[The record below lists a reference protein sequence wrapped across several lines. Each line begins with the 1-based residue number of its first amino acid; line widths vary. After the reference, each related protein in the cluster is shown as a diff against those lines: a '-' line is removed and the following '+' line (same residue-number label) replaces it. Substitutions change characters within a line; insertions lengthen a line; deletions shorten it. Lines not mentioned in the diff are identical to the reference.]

1 MLALGEMSQRE
12 RFRSIVSTPH
22 PRLHPGLPASLHP
35 LRRWLKHWAP
45 VRVLLIY
52 RDTKA
57 GDYAAGLAF
66 HALLTMFPIF
76 LGLLTVLGLITRSQD
91 LDLRVEQAIVTSFP
105 LGMQLEVQNA
115 LASLQKSAGAYGLLA
130 VAWLIWAGTGYF
142 SHLEWAMN
150 RIYISPNRSFLHQ
163 RLMGLGMICA
173 LSTSIAAGVVGAWML
188 SEVLRVGQLGF
199 AINWGI
205 LFALLWSM
213 YLVVP
218 NRQVSL
224 LESWPG
230 ALLAS
235 FLIQI
240 VNLVFPVYLRLT
252 HNFNA
257 FGRGLLFFLVLVSWL
272 YLVSQLLLLGA
283 VVNRM
288 QLGRIAKIGRSH
300 ESETDSPWE

>member
-1 MLALGEMSQRE
+1 MLTLGEMSQRE
-12 RFRSIVSTPH
+12 RLRSLVSAPH
-22 PRLHPGLPASLHP
+22 PRLHVELPSSLRQVQ
-35 LRRWLKHWAP
+35 RRARHWVP
-45 VRVLLIY
+45 VRLVLIY

-76 LGLLTVLGLITRSQD
+76 LGLLTVLGLVTRSAD
-91 LDLRVEQAIVTSFP
+91 LDLRVEEAIVTSFP
-105 LGMQLEVQNA
+105 LGMQLEVRTA
-115 LASLQKSAGAYGLLA
+115 ILSLQHSAGTYGLLA

-142 SHLEWAMN
+142 SHLEWAVN

-173 LSTSIAAGVVGAWML
+173 LSTSIAAGVVGAWVL
-188 SEVLRVGQLGF
+188 SELPVVGKLGF
-199 AINWGI
+199 VVNWGI
-205 LFALLWSM
+205 LFFLLWSM
-213 YLVVP
+213 YQVVP
-218 NRQVSL
+218 NRQVSIQ
-224 LESWPG
+224 ESWPG

-240 VNLVFPVYLRLT
+240 VNLVFPIYIGLT

-283 VVNRM
+283 VLNRM

-300 ESETDSPWE
+300 EMESESPWE

>member
-1 MLALGEMSQRE
+1 MLTVGEMWQRE
-12 RFRSIVSTPH
+12 RLRSLVSSPH
-22 PRLHPGLPASLHP
+22 PRLQLELPAALHP

-45 VRVLLIY
+45 VRLVLIY

-66 HALLTMFPIF
+66 HALVTMFPIF
-76 LGLLTVLGLITRSQD
+76 LGLLTLIGLVARSED
-91 LDLRVEQAIVTSFP
+91 LDLRVQQAIVTNFP
-105 LGMQLEVQNA
+105 LGMQDEVRAA
-115 LASLQKSAGAYGLLA
+115 LLSLQKSAGTYGLIA
-130 VAWLIWAGTGYF
+130 VAWLLWSGTGYF
-142 SHLEWAMN
+142 SHLEWAVN
-150 RIYISPNRSFLHQ
+150 RIYISPNRSFLQQ
-163 RLMGLGMICA
+163 RIMGLGMICA
-173 LSTSIAAGVVGAWML
+173 LSTSIAAGVVGAAIL
-188 SEVLRVGQLGF
+188 ADVPHVSQLGF
-199 AINWGI
+199 LVNWGI
-205 LFALLWSM
+205 LFFLLWSM

-240 VNLVFPVYLRLT
+240 VNFVFPVYLRLT

-272 YLVSQLLLLGA
+272 YLVSQLLLVGA
-283 VVNRM
+283 VLNRM

-300 ESETDSPWE
+300 ETESESPWE

>member
-1 MLALGEMSQRE
+1 M
-12 RFRSIVSTPH
+12 
-22 PRLHPGLPASLHP
+22 
-35 LRRWLKHWAP
+35 
-45 VRVLLIY
+45 RVVLVY

-76 LGLLTVLGLITRSQD
+76 LGLLTVLGLVTRSQD

-105 LGMQLEVQNA
+105 LGMQDEVRSA
-115 LASLQKSAGAYGLLA
+115 LLSLQHSAGTYGLIA
-130 VAWLIWAGTGYF
+130 VAWLLWAGTGYF
-142 SHLEWAMN
+142 SHLEWAVN
-150 RIYISPNRSFLHQ
+150 RIYISANRSFLYQ

-173 LSTSIAAGVVGAWML
+173 LSTSIAAGVFGAWVLAEVPFL
-188 SEVLRVGQLGF
+188 SPLGF
-199 AINWGI
+199 VMNWGI
-205 LFALLWSM
+205 LFFLLWSM

-224 LESWPG
+224 QESWPG

-235 FLIQI
+235 FMIQI
-240 VNLVFPVYLRLT
+240 VNFVFPIYLRLT

-283 VVNRM
+283 VLNRL

-300 ESETDSPWE
+300 ETDSDSPWG

>member
-12 RFRSIVSTPH
+12 RLRSIVSTPH

-105 LGMQLEVQNA
+105 LGMQLEVQSA
-115 LASLQKSAGAYGLLA
+115 LASLQKSAGTYGLVA

-142 SHLEWAMN
+142 SHLEWAVN
-150 RIYISPNRSFLHQ
+150 RIYISANRSFLHQ

-173 LSTSIAAGVVGAWML
+173 LSGSIAAGVVGAWIL
-188 SEVLRVGQLGF
+188 SEVPLVGQLGF
-199 AINWGI
+199 VINWGI
-205 LFALLWSM
+205 LFVLLWSM

-224 LESWPG
+224 QESWPG

-283 VVNRM
+283 VLNRM

-300 ESETDSPWE
+300 ETESDSPWE